1 MLNEEHILKSLE
13 VFENEEYIKA
23 NALQKSVKIGL
34 INANILFLDLV
45 KRIIKLQSK
54 LDLLA
59 IRAVISQ
66 SKV

>member
-1 MLNEEHILKSLE
+1 MSYEEHILKSLE

>member
-1 MLNEEHILKSLE
+1 VLNEEHILKSLE